1 MIDMRAIEAMKPGVI
16 LINTARGDLV
26 VDDDVIAAARNGRI
40 GALGLDV
47 YIGEPALDS
56 RYVTLPNATLL
67 PHIGSST
74 VETRA
79 AMGAKVVANL
89 LALAAGR
96 EPPDRVV

>member
-1 MIDMRAIEAMKPGVI
+1 
-16 LINTARGDLV
+16 
-26 VDDDVIAAARNGRI
+26 
-40 GALGLDV
+40 
-47 YIGEPALDS
+47 
-56 RYVTLPNATLL
+56 LL

-89 LALAAGR
+89 LAMAAGR